1 MTAKKTK
8 TAPMPV
14 RHDVSLLTDD
24 DLYLFNEGNHYRLY
38 HKLGAHVLKEPEAA
52 GTYFAVWAPDA
63 EQVWVTGYFNGWDK
77 GQHPLAHRAQSGIWE
92 GFIPGLGAGSL
103 YKYHVASK
111 YGAYRVDKADPFAF
125 SFEGPP
131 RTASI
136 VWDLDYAWEDG
147 DWMARRHRANALD
160 GPQSVYEVHLGS
172 WRRVPEEG
180 DRFLTYRE
188 LAPLLAEHVQRL
200 GFTHV
205 EFMPGTSPPPAGM
218 APPRIS
224 CFWWTTCTGRA
235 SASSWTGCPPT
246 SRRTS
251 TGPASSTAL
260 TSMSTPTLAG
270 GFIPTGAAPFS
281 ITAATRCGASS

>member
-1 MTAKKTK
+1 
-8 TAPMPV
+8 MPV
-14 RHDVSLLTDD
+14 RQDVSLLTDD
-24 DLYLFNEGNHYRLY
+24 DLYLFNEGNHCRLY
-38 HKLGAHVLKEPEAA
+38 HKLGAHVLKEPETA

-63 EQVWVTGYFNGWDK
+63 EQVWVTGDFNGWDK
-77 GQHPLAHRAQSGIWE
+77 GSHPLLQRAQSGIWE
-92 GFIPGLGAGSL
+92 GFIPGLGPGSL

-125 SFEGPP
+125 AFEGPP

-160 GPQSVYEVHLGS
+160 APQSVYEVHLGS

-205 EFMPGTSPPPAGM
+205 EFMPVMEHPFYGSWGYQ
-218 APPRIS
+218 
-224 CFWWTTCTGRA
+224 TTGYFA
-235 SASSWTGCPPT
+235 PT
-246 SRRTS
+246 SRYGAPQDFMFLVDYLHQARHRRHP
-251 TGPASSTAL
+251 GLGAL
-260 TSMSTPTLAG
+260 PLPRRRAR
-270 GFIPTGAAPFS
+270 PRLLRRHPPL
-281 ITAATRCGASS
+281 

>member
-1 MTAKKTK
+1 MTTKKTK
-8 TAPMPV
+8 TPPMPV

-63 EQVWVTGYFNGWDK
+63 EQVWVTGDFNGWDK
-77 GQHPLAHRAQSGIWE
+77 GSHPLSHRAQSGIWE

-125 SFEGPP
+125 SCEGPP

-147 DWMARRHRANALD
+147 DWMAGRHRANALD
-160 GPQSVYEVHLGS
+160 GPHVGLRGAPGLLAAGAGGGRPLPHLPGTGPPPG
-172 WRRVPEEG
+172 RARPAPG
-180 DRFLTYRE
+180 LHPRGIHAGHG
-188 LAPLLAEHVQRL
+188 APLLRLLGLPDHRLLRPHQPLRHPPGFHVSRGLPAPARHRRHPGL
-200 GFTHV
+200 GALPL
-205 EFMPGTSPPPAGM
+205 PG
-218 APPRIS
+218 
-224 CFWWTTCTGRA
+224 GRA
-235 SASSWTGCPPT
+235 RPRLL
-246 SRRTS
+246 RRHS
-251 TGPASSTAL
+251 PL
-260 TSMSTPTLAG
+260 
-270 GFIPTGAAPFS
+270 
-281 ITAATRCGASS
+281 